1 MQKKV
6 FGIISYFPNS
16 DTPYHTET
24 RNKRTKRFFS
34 MLYRLESL
42 WPDVDIIIIAQNWQ
56 GLELPDIRN
65 KVTIYNYP
73 KLGILNARKELR
85 SKFLES
91 EYDYLIMLDDDA
103 IIESAN
109 PVAYM
114 QEIDNHPNGVGVIRH
129 NKCPLMF
136 LAISKYIYAKQP
148 MVDIDAENGQGFED
162 DIFVATV
169 FNKFPDKAFD
179 FPANIIK
186 EISFRYE
193 GDLGSV
199 PSTWSR
205 EKKLNWDYMRKH
217 TVDVVNQLSKGV
229 K

>member
-1 MQKKV
+1 MSLKKV

-24 RNKRTKRFFS
+24 RTKRTKRFFS
-34 MLYRLESL
+34 MLYRLEEL
-42 WPDVDIIIIAQNWQ
+42 WPTVDIIIIAQNWQ
-56 GLELPDIRN
+56 GLAIPDIHNR
-65 KVTIYNYP
+65 VTIYNYP

-85 SKFLES
+85 KKFLES
-91 EYDYLIMLDDDA
+91 EYDYLIMMDDDA
-103 IIESAN
+103 IIEYADSER
-109 PVAYM
+109 YLK
-114 QEIDNHPNGVGVIRH
+114 EIDDHPNGVGVIRH

-136 LAISKYIYAKQP
+136 CAVSKSIYSQQD

-179 FPANIIK
+179 FSPNVIK
-186 EISFRYE
+186 EISFRYDGE
-193 GDLGSV
+193 LGAV

-205 EKKLNWDYMRKH
+205 EKKLSWNYMRSN
-217 TVDVVNQLSKGV
+217 TLDIINRLNGGI
-229 K
+229 